1 MTIIKCNHCKS
12 TDCYMEVLGK
22 TPEQKQIEISC
33 GNCGAV
39 EKITVDWKKF
49 EIQEKGGE
57 NE

>member
-1 MTIIKCNHCKS
+1 
-12 TDCYMEVLGK
+12 MEVLGK